1 MILPDDYLD
10 AARERAN
17 RHMGSWTG
25 TAGALGAD
33 VRRLL
38 HERETMVAE
47 LERSRRPEPPRVI
60 GFAGY
65 AGCGKN
71 AAAEALG
78 GVVIGFADPLYA
90 ALAALL
96 AVPEDVLRARDTKEI
111 PMAVGKSPRDLLR
124 SLGTE
129 WGRECVR
136 PDLWIW
142 RARQRIQAAHRAGA
156 PLVAICDVR
165 FANEVNFIRHELNGQ
180 VWWVER
186 PGLECGDHVS
196 DRSVRPLD
204 CERVIK
210 NDGTLDEL
218 RAAVQAAASV

>member
-1 MILPDDYLD
+1 MILPDDYID
-10 AARERAN
+10 EARTRAN
-17 RHMGSWTG
+17 RYMAQWTG
-25 TAGALGAD
+25 TTGSLAAD

-38 HERETMVAE
+38 HEREAMVAE

-78 GVVIGFADPLYA
+78 GVVIGFADPIYA

-96 AVPEDVLRARDTKEI
+96 AVPEETLRARDTKEL
-111 PMAVGKSPRDLLR
+111 PMACGKSPRDLLR

-136 PDLWIW
+136 PDLWVW

-156 PLVAICDVR
+156 AVVAICDVR
-165 FANEVNFIRHELNGQ
+165 FENEVAFIRGELGGQ
-180 VWWVER
+180 VWWIER
-186 PGLECGDHVS
+186 PGLDCGDHVS
-196 DRSVRPLD
+196 DKSVRPLD
-204 CERVIK
+204 CERVIQ

-218 RAAVQAAASV
+218 RAAVQAAAA